1 MPEHEL
7 WLTALFN
14 DYLAGVANAILGL
27 VNVHAPHPARPWE
40 NWIVMELLVVAI
52 LMVLAAVV
60 RATLS
65 PDKPGKLQHVFELLY
80 GFIKTQASEVGIEH
94 PEKYSAFFGTLFVFI
109 LAMNLIG
116 IIPIF
121 ESPTSAY
128 YVPVGLAI
136 STWVYYHVMGVK
148 ELGIGKY
155 LAQFGGPVR
164 FGSIVATAIIVLF
177 MIPIEIIGHVA
188 RTLSLTVRL
197 YANMFAGEQ
206 ITNVFIS
213 LTRLVV
219 PVVFMGLHVFVA
231 FLQAYVFSLLTMIYV
246 SMATSHEH

>member
-27 VNVHAPHPARPWE
+27 FQITARDPARPWE

-60 RATLS
+60 RSSLS

-80 GFIKTQASEVGIEH
+80 GFLKTQASEVGIHH

-109 LAMNLIG
+109 AAMNLIG

-121 ESPTSAY
+121 ESPTMAVF
-128 YVPVGLAI
+128 VPAGLAI
-136 STWVYYHVMGVK
+136 STWVYYHVMGVR
-148 ELGIGKY
+148 ELGPVQYMKHF
-155 LAQFGGPVR
+155 LGPV
-164 FGSIVATAIIVLF
+164 IWLAPL
-177 MIPIEIIGHVA
+177 MIFIEIIGHFA
-188 RTLSLTVRL
+188 RMLSLTVRL
-197 YANMFAGEQ
+197 YGNMFAGEQ
-206 ITNVFIS
+206 ITTVFIG
-213 LTRLVV
+213 LTYLVV
-219 PVVFMGLHVFVA
+219 PVIFMGLHVFVA